1 MAKRKLS
8 PKRPRKKNPMA
19 VALGVRGGRARARNL
34 TKAEHVALARK
45 AAQARWARERAKN
58 ELAKRNPREE
68 GAE

>member
-1 MAKRKLS
+1 MANRTTS
-8 PKRPRKKNPMA
+8 PKNPRKKNPMA

-58 ELAKRNPREE
+58 EEAKRSPRKE
-68 GAE
+68 GSW

>member
-1 MAKRKLS
+1 
-8 PKRPRKKNPMA
+8 MA

-45 AAQARWARERAKN
+45 AAHARWARERAKN
-58 ELAKRNPREE
+58 EPTKRNPRKE

>member
-1 MAKRKLS
+1 
-8 PKRPRKKNPMA
+8 MA